1 MLLNP
6 TLNSSLSAT
15 SNNMAQMSETVR
27 QSMSSSV
34 YVYEVVNGSIDLLS
48 EQIIHGMK
56 WIARNGITHSTGINY
71 TISYNDLTGH
81 SRSGTL

>member
-15 SNNMAQMSETVR
+15 SNNLPQMSEAMR
-27 QSMSSSV
+27 RDISISV

-48 EQIIHGMK
+48 EQILHGMK
-56 WIARNGITHSTGINY
+56 
-71 TISYNDLTGH
+71 
-81 SRSGTL
+81 